1 MFTYDM
7 QIWHYLEVCSLKYLY
22 LKHVLQQ
29 EDKINLGSEAIGK
42 GKFWPKL
49 KREIMKEDIIEF
61 INFIWFS
68 LQKNWTKH
76 I

>member
-1 MFTYDM
+1 M
-7 QIWHYLEVCSLKYLY
+7 
-22 LKHVLQQ
+22 LQQ

-61 INFIWFS
+61 INFI
-68 LQKNWTKH
+68 
-76 I
+76 